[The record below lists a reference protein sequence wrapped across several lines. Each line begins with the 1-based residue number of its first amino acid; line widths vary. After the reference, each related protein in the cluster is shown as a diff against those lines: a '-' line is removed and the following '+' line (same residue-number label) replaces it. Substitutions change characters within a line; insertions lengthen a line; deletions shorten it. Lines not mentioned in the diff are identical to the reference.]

1 MEKPQSKTV
10 LVVEDEPDVLMFIEA
25 TLEDAGYNVITAAN
39 GHEAYNRVKEQQP
52 DFITLDLVMP
62 KQSGALFYLKLC
74 NNRHWCDIPVMII
87 SAHAH
92 DDLGE
97 DDFKRLMRGK
107 DVPRPAFFMEKPVAP
122 RALVSIVGKA
132 LGVDVTQS
140 ETDASARDELFHKLK
155 SADLETLGKI
165 KSLLDRGED

>member
-1 MEKPQSKTV
+1 M

-25 TLEDAGYNVITAAN
+25 TLEDAGYNVITASN
-39 GHEAYNRVKEQQP
+39 GHEAYNRVKDQPP

-97 DDFKRLMRGK
+97 EDFKRLMRGK
-107 DVPRPAFFMEKPVAP
+107 DVPKPRYFMEKPVAP
-122 RALVSIVGKA
+122 RALVLIVGQA
-132 LGVDVTQS
+132 LGVDIT
-140 ETDASARDELFHKLK
+140 EIEADASTRDELLHKLK
-155 SADLETLGKI
+155 SADLETLSKI
-165 KSLLDRGED
+165 KSLLDQGED

>member
-25 TLEDAGYNVITAAN
+25 TLEDAGYNVVTASN
-39 GHEAYNRVKEQQP
+39 GHEAYKRVKEQPP

-62 KQSGALFYLKLC
+62 KQSGALFYHKLC

-97 DDFKRLMRGK
+97 EDFKQLMRGK
-107 DVPRPAFFMEKPVAP
+107 DVPRPLHFMEKPVAP
-122 RALVSIVGKA
+122 RALVSIISKA
-132 LGVDVTQS
+132 LGVQVNES
-140 ETDASARDELFHKLK
+140 EADASTRDELLHKLK
-155 SADLETLGKI
+155 SADLETLSKI
-165 KSLLDRGED
+165 QSLLTESED